1 MKEEKVLRSGKDL
14 LLSALTRNVP
24 LDSVKYVLSTIFRIP
39 IIDKMRIKDVQY
51 LRDYMLEC
59 PGSYRV
65 DIGGVFFERTPFTDD
80 VYSPDDYLY
89 LMQGA
94 TGCNAHSLI
103 NFDFLAHFGGFVQ
116 PCEIE
121 RIKNRVIRAW
131 KHAFATIK
139 VGDFVR
145 ANRADYN
152 PDCVYRVAAIKRSPN
167 IDRLLF
173 IEADLCI
180 YDDGITLFGN
190 GNSQLPRKEV
200 PLDILVKDPRED
212 AEVKLKSI
220 WNLIW
225 NLICK
230 SNE

>member
-1 MKEEKVLRSGKDL
+1 MKEEEKVLRSGKDL

-89 LMQGA
+89 LMQDV
-94 TGCNAHSLI
+94 TGCDARSLI

-116 PCEIE
+116 PSEIE
-121 RIKNRVIRAW
+121 RIKTRVIGAW
-131 KHAFATIK
+131 KHAFAIIK

-145 ANRADYN
+145 ATRADYN
-152 PDCVYRVAAIKRSPN
+152 PDCVYRVSAINNNLPTL
-167 IDRLLF
+167 IDYCLSRRT
-173 IEADLCI
+173 
-180 YDDGITLFGN
+180 YVYMMTG
-190 GNSQLPRKEV
+190 
-200 PLDILVKDPRED
+200 
-212 AEVKLKSI
+212 
-220 WNLIW
+220 
-225 NLICK
+225 
-230 SNE
+230 